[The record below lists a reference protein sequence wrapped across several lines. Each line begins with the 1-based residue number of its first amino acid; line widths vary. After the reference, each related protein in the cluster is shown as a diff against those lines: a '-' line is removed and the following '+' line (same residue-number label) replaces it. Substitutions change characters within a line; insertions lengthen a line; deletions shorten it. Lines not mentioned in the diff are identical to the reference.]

1 MAERTFPT
9 AGISPIDA
17 YVTDDRPCAYFEHV
31 VTIPDTETCR
41 AVKVVGTP
49 TMIASSKYA
58 GISSIVSPV
67 GTGATWAGAIQ
78 AHLYQS
84 TTKAVDG
91 YMAAGLFS
99 IENEALA
106 CSSAAVISLS
116 WKNKATTGFSGV
128 MHSFI
133 QFREYST
140 SGYGVKCLF
149 ELTDTDATAAASATT
164 MVCQMGNATTCSHV
178 IRISIGGIPYWIM
191 MDSTAPA

>member
-1 MAERTFPT
+1 MARTFPDL
-9 AGISPIDA
+9 GQSPIDA
-17 YVTDDRPCAYFEHV
+17 YMTTSRPCAWFEQV
-31 VTIPDTETCR
+31 FTIPDTETCR

-58 GISSIVSPV
+58 GITSLVCPI
-67 GTGATWAGAIQ
+67 GTGATWVGAIQ
-78 AHLYQS
+78 AHLSQD
-84 TTKAVDG
+84 TVKACNG

-99 IENEALA
+99 IENAVDSP
-106 CSSAAVISLS
+106 CSAAVISLS
-116 WKNKATTGFSGV
+116 WKNKATTGFGGV

-140 SGYGVKCLF
+140 VGYQCKCLF

-178 IRISIGGIPYWIM
+178 IRISCNGVPYWIM
-191 MDSTAPA
+191 MDSTPPA